1 VSRRPPTRSAWWAG
15 TLLALTLL
23 LPAGNATAETHRLAL
38 IASQNHGGEGTVP
51 LRYADADAWK
61 LREVLVELGGFDRAR
76 VRFLP
81 DVSRNQL
88 IAALVESGRQAATLQ
103 ANGEDEVLL
112 LVFYSG
118 HADREGL
125 RLGRSTVSYEE
136 LEHLVES
143 SGARV
148 RLQIIDACHAGQA
161 TRIKGASPVPSFVV
175 EMDPELASEGRV
187 IITSSAADEVSQES
201 DDIGGS
207 YFTHFVVSGLRGA
220 ADHDG
225 DLRISLDELYRYL
238 YQETLFHT
246 SGTRA
251 GPQHPSYEYDLR
263 GQGAIVLS
271 EIEGPSASLVF
282 PGDGD
287 GQYWVFDRRN
297 RAFIGEVNAPDE
309 PVRLAVAPGRY
320 LVQRRT
326 TENLQSAEIQ
336 LWGGDE
342 VDVDGLAMVDQ
353 DFDDDPTKGGIALRW
368 QRRTRFLVR
377 VGGGVHT
384 VPQTELAAEYFPTMP
399 LVNLALGVEWR
410 TLPRMELTFDGA
422 FGHARYEMNS
432 FYTTEISE
440 THLDIGAS
448 YRLVQRVGVLRLA
461 VGPRFSLLSYHREP
475 LGDSLAGFSVG
486 VDGGLGLRFDDRA
499 GFALDGRAGYLLN
512 RTAVENQSHVH
523 IQVLL
528 RLELAL

>member
-103 ANGEDEVLL
+103 ANGEDKVLL

-263 GQGAIVLS
+263 GQG
-271 EIEGPSASLVF
+271 
-282 PGDGD
+282 
-287 GQYWVFDRRN
+287 
-297 RAFIGEVNAPDE
+297 
-309 PVRLAVAPGRY
+309 
-320 LVQRRT
+320 
-326 TENLQSAEIQ
+326 AEIQ